1 MSKCPPINC
10 LTSLYCFLAVF
21 VIEICHAFWS
31 FVSLINEKY
40 TFFPK
45 ELLIRS
51 SSFIKK
57 SVCEACC
64 LTCNVLYTCF
74 LFFLQF
80 DSVCVCLCLCTPV
93 FISACISLLIPVL
106 MSVSETPALVP
117 RRILQQLAREL
128 HLAMLLQSQIRHLPS
143 TPACAS

>member
-21 VIEICHAFWS
+21 VIEICHTFWS

-80 DSVCVCLCLCTPV
+80 DSVCVCVCVCVHLYLYQHVYLCLYLFSCLYLRYCELPKH
-93 FISACISLLIPVL
+93 
-106 MSVSETPALVP
+106 VP
-117 RRILQQLAREL
+117 IHKIYMNINVCQKFHCLDIL
-128 HLAMLLQSQIRHLPS
+128 
-143 TPACAS
+143 C